1 MFRSDSGQ
9 TSNVKIIKIVLPDE
23 TIYEEKILRLYNKIV
38 TDTKKII
45 VKINETITIWVIFI
59 IVTQVWHP

>member
-45 VKINETITIWVIFI
+45 IKINETITIWVIFI